1 MGYLALLR
9 LPSITRL
16 LTGSLVGRLPGGM
29 AILMIPLALRRSGL
43 DYGFVGI
50 ASGALAVSTAVGGPV
65 LGRLVD
71 RVGQVKVLIPSAAAS
86 GLGFAILAL
95 APGNRPTVL
104 LGVVLAGAAAPPLE
118 PCVRIL
124 WPKLVPAEGLA
135 SAYSLDSAAQ
145 ELIFVSGPLVVAGCV
160 AWASPTAA
168 LWLGAALGALGVL
181 VVATADPVRGWRP
194 EPREAHWLG
203 PLRSPGLVVLL
214 TSLIGL
220 GVAIGTLNVVLVD
233 YAEHHEFPGG
243 AGSFMAVNALGS
255 LVGALIYGARKWS
268 GSATGHLLALRV
280 GLGVAYA
287 LLLLVPGPPLMVL
300 IMVVSGLC
308 FAPSLTVLFMLTG
321 EMAPAGTT
329 TEAFA
334 WLITLFNVGA
344 ATGAAISG
352 FVIAHA
358 GLSSA
363 AVTAVVGIAVAVLIQ
378 LAGRRYLTE
387 PEAEVPAVEAS
398 GVYRHSACDA

>member
-9 LPSITRL
+9 LPFITRL
-16 LTGSLVGRLPGGM
+16 LTGSLIGRLPGGM
-29 AILMIPLALRRSGL
+29 SILMIPLALRRSGM

-50 ASGALAVSTAVGGPV
+50 ASGTLAVSAAVGGPV

-71 RVGQVKVLIPSAAAS
+71 RVGQVRVLVPSAAAS
-86 GLGFAILAL
+86 GVGFAILAL

-118 PCVRIL
+118 PCIRIL
-124 WPKLVPAEGLA
+124 WPSLVPAEGLA

-160 AWASPTAA
+160 AWASPVAA
-168 LWLGAALGALGVL
+168 LWLGAALGAIGVL
-181 VVATADPVRGWRP
+181 VVATTRPVRGWRP
-194 EPREAHWLG
+194 EPRAAHWLG

-220 GVAIGTLNVVLVD
+220 GIAIGTLNVVLVD
-233 YAEHHEFPGG
+233 YAEHHRFPGG
-243 AGSFMAVNALGS
+243 AGTLMAINAFGS
-255 LVGALIYGARKWS
+255 LIGALVYGSRKWR
-268 GSATGHLLALRV
+268 GSATGHLLALRL
-280 GLGVAYA
+280 GLGAAYA
-287 LLLLVPGPPLMVL
+287 LLLLVPAPPLMVA
-300 IMVVSGLC
+300 IMVVSGVC

-321 EMAPAGTT
+321 EFAPAGTA

-334 WLITLFNVGA
+334 WLITLFQVGA

-358 GLSSA
+358 GLSAA
-363 AVTAVVGIAVAVLIQ
+363 AVTAVAGIGAAVLVQ
-378 LAGRRYLTE
+378 VAGRRYLHQ
-387 PEAEVPAVEAS
+387 PETGGPVETP
-398 GVYRHSACDA
+398 VYA

>member
-9 LPSITRL
+9 LPFIARL
-16 LTGSLVGRLPGGM
+16 LAGSLVGRLPTGM
-29 AILMIPLALRRSGL
+29 SILMIPLALRRSGL

-50 ASGALAVSTAVGGPV
+50 ASGTLAVSAAVGGPV

-71 RVGQVKVLIPSAAAS
+71 RVGQVRVLIPAAAAS
-86 GLGFAILAL
+86 GVGFAVLAL
-95 APGNRPTVL
+95 APGNRPAVL

-118 PCVRIL
+118 PCIRIL
-124 WPKLVPAEGLA
+124 WPSLVPADGLA

-160 AWASPTAA
+160 AWASPVAA
-168 LWLGAALGALGVL
+168 LWLGAALGAVGVL
-181 VVATADPVRGWRP
+181 VVATSAPVRGWRP

-220 GVAIGTLNVVLVD
+220 GVTVGALNVVLVD
-233 YAEHHEFPGG
+233 YAEHHRFPGG
-243 AGSFMAVNALGS
+243 AGTFMAVNAFGS
-255 LVGALIYGARKWS
+255 LIGALIYGARTWR
-268 GSATGHLLALRV
+268 GSATGQLLALRV
-280 GLGVAYA
+280 GLGVAYVP
-287 LLLLVPGPPLMVL
+287 LLLVPGPPLMVA
-300 IMVVSGLC
+300 IMVLSGIC

-321 EMAPAGTT
+321 ELAPAGTA

-334 WLITLFNVGA
+334 WLITLFSVGA
-344 ATGAAISG
+344 ATGSAISG

-358 GLSSA
+358 GLSAAAGTAVAGVAA
-363 AVTAVVGIAVAVLIQ
+363 AVVIQ
-378 LAGRRYLTE
+378 LAGRRWLHQ
-387 PEAEVPAVEAS
+387 PERVDTAVYA
-398 GVYRHSACDA
+398 

>member
-9 LPSITRL
+9 LPFITRL
-16 LTGSLVGRLPGGM
+16 LAGSLVGRLPGGM
-29 AILMIPLALRRSGL
+29 AILMIPLALRRSGW

-50 ASGALAVSTAVGGPV
+50 ASGTLAVSAAIGGPV

-71 RVGQVKVLIPSAAAS
+71 RVGQVRVLVPSAAAS
-86 GLGFAILAL
+86 GLGFAVLAL
-95 APGNRPTVL
+95 APGSRPAVL

-160 AWASPTAA
+160 AWASPAAA
-168 LWLGAALGALGVL
+168 LWLGAALGAVGVL
-181 VVATADPVRGWRP
+181 AVATSGPVRGWRP

-220 GVAIGTLNVVLVD
+220 GIAIGTLNVVLVD
-233 YAEHHEFPGG
+233 YAEHHKVPGG
-243 AGSFMAVNALGS
+243 AGTLMAINAFGS
-255 LVGALIYGARKWS
+255 LIGALVYGARRWR
-268 GSATGHLLALRV
+268 GSATGHLLTLRI
-280 GLGVAYA
+280 GLGAAYA
-287 LLLLVPGPPLMVL
+287 LLLLVPAPPLMVA
-300 IMVVSGLC
+300 IMVVSGVC

-321 EMAPAGTT
+321 ELAPAGTA

-334 WLITLFNVGA
+334 WLITLFQVGA

-358 GLSSA
+358 GLSPA
-363 AVTAVVGIAVAVLIQ
+363 AVTAVAGIAAAVLVQ
-378 LAGRRYLTE
+378 LAGRRYLHRQE
-387 PEAEVPAVEAS
+387 PVETPAYA
-398 GVYRHSACDA
+398 

>member
-1 MGYLALLR
+1 LGYLALLR
-9 LPSITRL
+9 LPNIARL

-29 AILMIPLALRRSGL
+29 AILMIPLALRSSGL
-43 DYGFVGI
+43 DYGFVGL
-50 ASGALAVSTAVGGPV
+50 ASGTLAVSTAVGGPV

-71 RVGQVKVLIPSAAAS
+71 RVGQVRVLVPAAAVS
-86 GLGFAILAL
+86 GIGFAILAL
-95 APGNRPTVL
+95 APGDRATVL
-104 LGVVLAGAAAPPLE
+104 IGVVLAGAAAPPLE

-124 WPKLVPAEGLA
+124 WPSLVPSARLA

-160 AWASPTAA
+160 AWASPVAA
-168 LWLGAALGALGVL
+168 LWLGAALGAVGVL
-181 VVATADPVRGWRP
+181 VVATAQPVRGWRP

-214 TSLIGL
+214 ISLIGL
-220 GVAIGTLNVVLVD
+220 GIAIGTLNVFLVD
-233 YAEHHEFPGG
+233 YAEHHKLPGG
-243 AGSFMAVNALGS
+243 AGTLMAINAFGS
-255 LVGALIYGARKWS
+255 LLGALVYGARKWR
-268 GSATGHLLALRV
+268 GSATGHLLALRI
-280 GLGVAYA
+280 GLGAAYA
-287 LLLLVPGPPLMVL
+287 LLLLVPAQPLMVA
-300 IMVVSGLC
+300 IMAVSGLC

-321 EMAPAGTT
+321 ELAPAGTA

-358 GLSSA
+358 GLSVA
-363 AVTAVVGIAVAVLIQ
+363 AVTAVAGIGAALLIQ
-378 LAGRRYLTE
+378 VAGRRFLAQQDPDE
-387 PEAEVPAVEAS
+387 PALETP
-398 GVYRHSACDA
+398 VYA

>member
-1 MGYLALLR
+1 LGYLALLR
-9 LPSITRL
+9 LPFIARL

-29 AILMIPLALRRSGL
+29 SILMIPLALRRSGL

-50 ASGALAVSTAVGGPV
+50 ASGALAVSTAIGGPV

-71 RVGQVKVLIPSAAAS
+71 RVGQNKVLIPSAAAS
-86 GLGFAILAL
+86 GLGYAILAL

-124 WPKLVPAEGLA
+124 WPKLVPARGLA
-135 SAYSLDSAAQ
+135 SAYALDSAAQ

-160 AWASPTAA
+160 AWASPVAA

-181 VVATADPVRGWRP
+181 VVATAEPVRGWRP

-233 YAEHHEFPGG
+233 YAEHHKFPGG
-243 AGSFMAVNALGS
+243 AGTMMAINAFGS
-255 LVGALIYGARKWS
+255 LIGALVYGARKWP
-268 GSATGHLLALRV
+268 GSPTGHLLALRV
-280 GLGVAYA
+280 GLGAAYA
-287 LLLLVPGPPLMVL
+287 LLLLVPAPPLMVV

-308 FAPSLTVLFMLTG
+308 FAPSLTVMFMLTG
-321 EMAPAGTT
+321 ELAPAGTA

-344 ATGAAISG
+344 ATGAGITG

-358 GLSSA
+358 GLAPASA
-363 AVTAVVGIAVAVLIQ
+363 TAVGGIAVALLIQ
-378 LAGRRYLTE
+378 LGGRRYLRQ
-387 PEAEVPAVEAS
+387 PEYLAAPIPA
-398 GVYRHSACDA
+398 